1 MRELQHDASK
11 CWDYVF
17 NLIERI
23 IIIIVGVNKFHP
35 PPAYSPQIAQKIF
48 KNTGAVLSI
57 NFTPDFSRVNI
68 YMEIILSKYKS
79 KQVARAVL
87 LEICKTQAT
96 FSFSQVKSRLI
107 DHMVDPVFYDTIEK
121 AVLAP
126 FLAQGLIE
134 ETAEIEIHNNKSYF
148 IYKSRVFR

>member
-1 MRELQHDASK
+1 M
-11 CWDYVF
+11 
-17 NLIERI
+17 
-23 IIIIVGVNKFHP
+23 
-35 PPAYSPQIAQKIF
+35 
-48 KNTGAVLSI
+48 SI
-57 NFTPDFSRVNI
+57 NFTLDFSRVNI

-121 AVLAP
+121 AVLEP
-126 FLAQGLIE
+126 FLKQGLIE
-134 ETAEIEIHNNKSYF
+134 ETAEIEIHNNKSYS

>member
-1 MRELQHDASK
+1 
-11 CWDYVF
+11 
-17 NLIERI
+17 
-23 IIIIVGVNKFHP
+23 
-35 PPAYSPQIAQKIF
+35 
-48 KNTGAVLSI
+48 
-57 NFTPDFSRVNI
+57 
-68 YMEIILSKYKS
+68 MEIILSKYKS

-87 LEICKTQAT
+87 LEICKTQAA

-134 ETAEIEIHNNKSYF
+134 ETAETEIHNNKSYS